1 MSKINWG
8 FLGGV
13 AFVGSLLY
21 VGVNAY
27 RAGKCDGRREAFL
40 EAIAIVKDELID
52 ALEEEHTDKEEEI

>member
-1 MSKINWG
+1 MSKINWS

-21 VGVNAY
+21 VGTNAY
-27 RAGKCDGRREAFL
+27 RVGKRDGRREAFQ
-40 EAIAIVKDELID
+40 EAIALVKDEMID